1 VLVAGCEEGSCHYRD
16 GNLLAKRRVAS
27 ARKIL
32 EESGLEP
39 ERLRMVNVG
48 AADARPFAD
57 RVREMAETVNKLG
70 PAYANHPE
78 TGLTGAKK

>member
-1 VLVAGCEEGSCHYRD
+1 VAGCEEGSCHFRD
-16 GNLLAKRRVAS
+16 GNLLAKKRVAT

-32 EESGLEP
+32 REAGLEP
-39 ERLRMVNVG
+39 DRLRMVNVG

-57 RVREMAETVNKLG
+57 FVRDMAETVNKLG
-70 PAYANHPE
+70 PAYKVHAE